1 MSRKITEL
9 FNEYY
14 KLYLNNYTTN
24 LIDSYIQKNII
35 YIFNLQYNYKLSYNL
50 LKEYDHFYKSDILF
64 NNIIIGFLYINIENN
79 NINEDYNLFILYL
92 GILLNNIKITETNNK
107 TNNKINNK
115 IDDVNISGIYNEILN
130 ILDNGIYI
138 CDHYFNIIY
147 KNSASDIFTNTLN
160 YNRKKQ
166 NILNHNNKE
175 NYKENL
181 YDIFVHLK
189 DILKKED
196 IYKNKK
202 INYNCE
208 NNNSIL
214 NIIICVNT
222 ILYNNIYYN
231 IITITNNTKTDKLQ
245 NDGFISHELRNPLQ
259 SISFANHL
267 IITKNKDDNLK
278 KYLNIIN
285 KSVYDMIKI
294 INDMLDIDKI
304 DSNKMNITIENIH
317 MKDLLDNINFQYS
330 SYINNNLELQY
341 SSLVNDNIDFKINLN
356 ENVPKTLFT
365 DLTRTNQIILN
376 LLINS
381 LKYSKPNVKN
391 NIILEVTYDENNKC
405 IEFNMIDNGIG
416 IKDSYIK
423 KIFKSRYEYINSNN
437 SNGLGLYICN
447 KLANLLGGY
456 IKIYSE
462 YMNGSRFTFIH
473 PINLGN
479 INLTLQKNIE
489 NLNIN
494 GNILIYDNNENI
506 ILLLSDIFV
515 NIKYKYNLIN
525 FNYAVINNKENIL
538 DIIESCDYNMIFF
551 DINDINDINIIKILR
566 RKKYSGKIIIMTQ
579 NVNIKLDLILFDGIL
594 IKPFSETDVLDKIKL
609 L

>member
-1 MSRKITEL
+1 MSRNITEL
-9 FNEYY
+9 FNQYY
-14 KLYLNNYTTN
+14 KLYLNNNIIN

-35 YIFNLQYNYKLSYNL
+35 YIFGSIYEYQLSYIL
-50 LKEYDHFYKSDILF
+50 LKDSYIYKSDIIF
-64 NNIIIGFLYINIENN
+64 NNVIIAYLYINIENYN
-79 NINEDYNLFILYL
+79 QISDDYKLFIFYL
-92 GILLNNIKITETNNK
+92 GILINNVNLIENNISNEISNDIFNDIS
-107 TNNKINNK
+107 NDISNKISN
-115 IDDVNISGIYNEILN
+115 DISKDIFN
-130 ILDNGIYI
+130 ILDNGILI
-138 CDHYFNIIY
+138 CDHSFNIIY
-147 KNSASDIFTNTLN
+147 KNNTSHIFMNILN
-160 YNRKKQ
+160 YNRKKND
-166 NILNHNNKE
+166 NINDNIIN
-175 NYKENL
+175 
-181 YDIFVHLK
+181 IFVYLK
-189 DILKKED
+189 DILKKGE

-202 INYNCE
+202 INYKCE
-208 NNNSIL
+208 NNNIIY
-214 NIIICVNT
+214 NIILSINT
-222 ILYNNIYYN
+222 ILYKNLYYN
-231 IITITNNTKTDKLQ
+231 IIILTNNTKIDKLQ

-267 IITKNKDDNLK
+267 LQTKNKDDGLK

-294 INDMLDIDKI
+294 INDILDIDRI
-304 DSNKMNITIENIH
+304 DSNKLNITIENIQ
-317 MKDLLDNINFQYS
+317 MKDLLDNIYFQYS

-341 SSLVNDNIDFKINLN
+341 SNLINDNIDFKININ

-381 LKYSKPNVKN
+381 LKYSKPNIKN
-391 NIILEVTYDENNKC
+391 NIILDISYDENNKY

-416 IKDSYIK
+416 IKNIDIK
-423 KIFKSRYEYINSNN
+423 KIFKNRYDFINSKN

-456 IKIYSE
+456 IKIDSE
-462 YMNGSRFTFIH
+462 YIHGSKFTFIH

-506 ILLLSDIFV
+506 TLLLSDIFL
-515 NIKYKYNLIN
+515 NIKYKYNLTN
-525 FNYAVINNKENIL
+525 FNYTVINNKENIL
-538 DIIESCDYNMIFF
+538 DIIESGDYDMLFF
-551 DINDINDINIIKILR
+551 DMDDINDINLIKIFR

-579 NVNIKLDLILFDGIL
+579 NINIKLDLILFDGIL
-594 IKPFSETDVLDKIKL
+594 IKPFSENDVLDKIKL